1 MDIEFIKTNLEDPWI
16 DQFNSIYQ
24 NYNVYRTII
33 IVDDDSTLETIQMY
47 LEKDSHSYDIVSSNN
62 YAMEFDRFLK
72 SCKRILLLSYED
84 YMLGFYAIINNLQN
98 QHNLLILENLEPF
111 EEKKIL
117 EIIGKANM
125 DGLLK
130 SDYPYYIWVN

>member
-1 MDIEFIKTNLEDPWI
+1 MDIEFIKTNLEDAWI
-16 DQFNSIYQ
+16 DQFNSIYEE
-24 NYNVYRTII
+24 YNVYRTII

-47 LEKDSHSYDIVSSNN
+47 LEEDSHSYDIVSSNN

-84 YMLGFYAIINNLQN
+84 YMLGFYAIINQLQN
-98 QHNLLILENLEPF
+98 QHNLLILENLEAF

-117 EIIGKANM
+117 DLIGRANM

-130 SDYPYYIWVN
+130 SDHPYYIWVN